1 MLECSSSLVTI
12 KLKIPGGASWLDFFG
27 GAPPCKPGPTYFQP
41 VLLLGSVSNA
51 TSSGSMVEGWVVLED
66 WVGHDLLESGT
77 VLPLLSDLAIGVDR
91 VWVDGVWVDG
101 VWVNGVW
108 VDELGIVRDSIF
120 FLFVEYA
127 AKRSVGLGLE
137 GVTYSVFLDFVV
149 PLLTF
154 LDFPDFL
161 EAWGLGEGC
170 WTFFLVGGCALL
182 VPKTGPLGDRRMGT
196 MSLASSLS
204 YLNMDFFLVSVTS

>member
-41 VLLLGSVSNA
+41 VLLRGSMSNA
-51 TSSGSMVEGWVVLED
+51 ASSGSMVEGWVR
-66 WVGHDLLESGT
+66 HDLLEPGT
-77 VLPLLSDLAIGVDR
+77 VLPLLSNLAIGMDR
-91 VWVDGVWVDG
+91 VWVGGV
-101 VWVNGVW
+101 
-108 VDELGIVRDSIF
+108 SIF
-120 FLFVEYA
+120 FLIVEYA
-127 AKRSVGLGLE
+127 AKRSIGSGLE

-149 PLLTF
+149 PLLTL

-170 WTFFLVGGCALL
+170 WTCFLVGGCVLL

-204 YLNMDFFLVSVTS
+204 YLNMDFFLVLLTS